1 MKIMLIFILG
11 SMVFLPNF
19 ASAKELNKQQDQ
31 VATMHQ
37 NIHTKEMKDST
48 ATHQMKRDNF
58 KEENSG
64 KKCTIADKLQK
75 KEEQIATINN
85 IIQQLEKHKEELIKD
100 KKFLIKKMKKNKE
113 FKNTKDVKEV
123 KDIKTTQEVKD
134 LKK

>member
-1 MKIMLIFILG
+1 
-11 SMVFLPNF
+11 
-19 ASAKELNKQQDQ
+19 
-31 VATMHQ
+31 
-37 NIHTKEMKDST
+37 
-48 ATHQMKRDNF
+48 MKRENF

-64 KKCTIADKLQK
+64 KKCTMADKLQK

-85 IIQQLEKHKEELIKD
+85 VIQQLEKHKEELIKD

-113 FKNTKDVKEV
+113 FKDTKDVKGTNDIKT